1 MSRAGADNVS
11 NDASRLRGTG
21 EIRMHKLIASV
32 VVVALLA
39 VAGCSKAEKGDKGDP
54 GAAGSAGP
62 AGAPGAK
69 GEVGASGPAGPAGP
83 AGASGATFRVI
94 TDQPSPS
101 CNAGE
106 IIISAYC
113 GGEGAKLHITG
124 TTGAACDGSAGV
136 NPVIVCA
143 KR

>member
-1 MSRAGADNVS
+1 
-11 NDASRLRGTG
+11 
-21 EIRMHKLIASV
+21 MHKLIASV

-69 GEVGASGPAGPAGP
+69 GEVGASGPAG
-83 AGASGATFRVI
+83 ASGATFRVI

-101 CNAGE
+101 CDAGE

-113 GGEGAKLHITG
+113 GSEGASSISPG
-124 TTGAACDGSAGV
+124 RRAPPAMAAPAS
-136 NPVIVCA
+136 I
-143 KR
+143 R